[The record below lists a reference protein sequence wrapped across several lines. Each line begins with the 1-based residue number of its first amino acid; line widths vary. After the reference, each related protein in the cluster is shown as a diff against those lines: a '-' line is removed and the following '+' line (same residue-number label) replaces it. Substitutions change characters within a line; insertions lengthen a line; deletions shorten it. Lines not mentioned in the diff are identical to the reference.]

1 MGVMPDTARQK
12 RWRKPHDTSAG
23 GAKRPVR
30 ELRDFARVVPAGVA
44 SLAATLHARHH
55 DCWIHSQ
62 RVRPLA
68 IGIATR
74 LKLTQEMI
82 DDVDL
87 AGALHDIGK
96 TGVPAQLL
104 RQGKRLSN
112 DQYLQ
117 VMQHTVIG
125 ERLLSPIL
133 GDRPSVLSA
142 VRSHHERVDGNG
154 LPDGL
159 DGCDIPLA
167 ARIIAVADAV
177 DAMTHPRPYRKRALT
192 IELAIREL
200 EKWAGSQFDETCVQ
214 GFMEWY
220 DESLGERLVS

>member
-1 MGVMPDTARQK
+1 MPDTATQK
-12 RWRKPHDTSAG
+12 RWRKPHNASAG
-23 GAKRPVR
+23 SAKRAAR
-30 ELRDFARVVPAGVA
+30 QLRDFARVVPTGVA
-44 SLAATLHARHH
+44 SLATDLNARHH

-62 RVRPLA
+62 RVQLLA
-68 IGIATR
+68 MGIAAR
-74 LKLTQEMI
+74 LNFPQDMI
-82 DDVDL
+82 DDVGL

-96 TGVPAQLL
+96 IGVPAQLL
-104 RQGKRLSN
+104 RQGKQLSN

-125 ERLLSPIL
+125 ERLLSPML

-159 DGCDIPLA
+159 KSGDIPIVA
-167 ARIIAVADAV
+167 KIIAVADSV
-177 DAMTHPRPYRKRALT
+177 DAMTHQRPYRKRALT

-200 EKWAGSQFDETCVQ
+200 EKWAGSQFDEACVRV
-214 GFMEWY
+214 FVEWSG
-220 DESLGERLVS
+220 ENLAERLVS

>member
-1 MGVMPDTARQK
+1 MPDTATQK
-12 RWRKPHDTSAG
+12 RWRKPHNASAG
-23 GAKRPVR
+23 SAKRAAR
-30 ELRDFARVVPAGVA
+30 QLRDFARVVPTGVA
-44 SLAATLHARHH
+44 SLATDLNARHH

-62 RVRPLA
+62 RVQLLA
-68 IGIATR
+68 MGIAAR
-74 LKLTQEMI
+74 LNFPQDMI
-82 DDVDL
+82 DDVGL

-96 TGVPAQLL
+96 IGVPAQLL
-104 RQGKRLSN
+104 RQGKQLSN

-125 ERLLSPIL
+125 ERLLSPML

-159 DGCDIPLA
+159 KSGDIPIV
-167 ARIIAVADAV
+167 ARIIAVADSV

-200 EKWAGSQFDETCVQ
+200 EKWAGSQFDEACVRV
-214 GFMEWY
+214 FVEWSG
-220 DESLGERLVS
+220 ENLAERLVS

>member
-1 MGVMPDTARQK
+1 MPDTATQK
-12 RWRKPHDTSAG
+12 RWRKPHNASAG
-23 GAKRPVR
+23 SAKRAAR
-30 ELRDFARVVPAGVA
+30 QLRDFARVVPTGVA
-44 SLAATLHARHH
+44 SLATDLNARDH

-62 RVRPLA
+62 RVQLLA
-68 IGIATR
+68 MGIAAR
-74 LKLTQEMI
+74 LNFPQDMI
-82 DDVDL
+82 DDVGL

-96 TGVPAQLL
+96 IGVPAQLL
-104 RQGKRLSN
+104 RQEKPLSN

-125 ERLLSPIL
+125 ERLLSPML

-159 DGCDIPLA
+159 KSGDIPIV
-167 ARIIAVADAV
+167 ARIIAVADSV
-177 DAMTHPRPYRKRALT
+177 DAMTHQRPYRKRALT

-200 EKWAGSQFDETCVQ
+200 EKWAGSQFDETCVRV
-214 GFMEWY
+214 FVEWSG
-220 DESLGERLVS
+220 ENLAERLVS